1 MQQEARRTGAE
12 VLPPWTGAGEAAGTP
27 SHAEYRDWELRSP
40 FALARGMADHMIA
53 GPARALAEELLPHLR
68 AERPDLVVTSFTA
81 FGAMAAAESAGTP
94 FDVLIPN
101 IYPMPTTG
109 QPPMGMG
116 LRPARTVVGRLRD
129 HLLGQATTR
138 TLGHYALP
146 RLNALRRD
154 LGLSGVHQLWEQVH
168 AARRQLVLSS
178 RAFDFPRGLRTT
190 VRYVGPMLDE
200 PGWAQHEGAVAP
212 DDQRPLVLVAFS
224 STYQGHRRCVQNVI
238 DALAAL
244 PVRGLVTTGPE
255 LDPRHLRGGE
265 GVEVLR
271 SASHREVLGR
281 ADLVVTHGGHG
292 TVMKALVAGVPLVI
306 LPHGRD
312 QPDNAVRVQARGAG
326 LAVSRKAPPEQLA
339 KAVRTIVDTPR
350 FAEAA
355 ADLGMR
361 IREEIA
367 GSPLIPEL
375 ESV

>member
-1 MQQEARRTGAE
+1 LQPRRARGQHVTHPGSRSYLFALADGGGTVPPELAVARRLVDRGHRVRVLAERSMQQEARRTGAE

-53 GPARALAEELLPHLR
+53 GPARALAEELVPHLR

-178 RAFDFPRGLRTT
+178 RAFAFPRGLRTT

-200 PGWAQHEGAVAP
+200 PGWAQHEGTVAP
-212 DDQRPLVLVAFS
+212 DDQR
-224 STYQGHRRCVQNVI
+224 
-238 DALAAL
+238 
-244 PVRGLVTTGPE
+244 
-255 LDPRHLRGGE
+255 
-265 GVEVLR
+265 
-271 SASHREVLGR
+271 
-281 ADLVVTHGGHG
+281 
-292 TVMKALVAGVPLVI
+292 
-306 LPHGRD
+306 
-312 QPDNAVRVQARGAG
+312 
-326 LAVSRKAPPEQLA
+326 
-339 KAVRTIVDTPR
+339 
-350 FAEAA
+350 
-355 ADLGMR
+355 
-361 IREEIA
+361 
-367 GSPLIPEL
+367 
-375 ESV
+375 